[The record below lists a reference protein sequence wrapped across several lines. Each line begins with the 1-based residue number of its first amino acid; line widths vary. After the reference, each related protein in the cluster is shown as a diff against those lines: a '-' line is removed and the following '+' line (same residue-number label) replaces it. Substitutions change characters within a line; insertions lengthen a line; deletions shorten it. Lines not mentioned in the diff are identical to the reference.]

1 MRLRL
6 PLLVISAAASLV
18 FASSAFAAAVTDRAS
33 LTRHG
38 KVAFGK
44 PISAKVNVHT
54 RFASIKRVCFAF
66 AFEDDLLDP
75 GEAWSL
81 RSNANVKGF
90 EMGNAGVNQIIGVEF
105 CLLPDHWSLINR
117 FRDGRAKLIVAMDT
131 PGSMRIDELDVTV
144 RGVRR

>member
-18 FASSAFAAAVTDRAS
+18 FAGSAFAATVADRAS

-38 KVAFGK
+38 KVAFGE
-44 PISAKVNVHT
+44 PISARVNVHT
-54 RFASIKRVCFAF
+54 RFALIKRVCFAF

-81 RSNANVKGF
+81 RTRANMEAF
-90 EMGNAGVNQIIGVEF
+90 EMPNAGVNPIVGVAF
-105 CLLPDHWSLINR
+105 CLLPDHENVINR
-117 FRDGRAKLIVAMDT
+117 FRDGRAKLIVAMET
-131 PGSMRIDELDVTV
+131 PGSMRIDELEVTV

>member
-38 KVAFGK
+38 KVAFGE
-44 PISAKVNVHT
+44 PISAKVNAHT
-54 RFASIKRVCFAF
+54 RFAAIKRVCFAF

-81 RSNANVKGF
+81 RSNANVESF
-90 EMGNAGVNQIIGVEF
+90 EMRNAGVNRIIGVEF
-105 CLLPDHWSLINR
+105 CLLPDHGSLINR
-117 FRDGRAKLIVAMDT
+117 FRDGRAKLIIAMET
-131 PGSMRIDELDVTV
+131 PGSMRIAELEVTV

>member
-1 MRLRL
+1 MRLRF
-6 PLLVISAAASLV
+6 PLLIIAAVVSLV
-18 FASSAFAAAVTDRAS
+18 FAGTAFAAAVADRAS

-44 PISAKVNVHT
+44 PISAKVNAHT
-54 RFASIKRVCFAF
+54 RFALIKRVCFAF

-90 EMGNAGVNQIIGVEF
+90 EMRNAGVNQIIGVEF
-105 CLLPDHWSLINR
+105 CLLPDGGSLINR
-117 FRDGRAKLIVAMDT
+117 FRDGRAKLIVAMESR
-131 PGSMRIDELDVTV
+131 GSMRIAELEVTV